1 MMLTVTLYELLICR
15 LVCKQGLHAFHFK
28 FHLDIGGQL
37 FHHIGQADAD
47 IFLGIQ
53 CGADGCEQM
62 RVVHIDDVLVI
73 QIQGTDKCGL

>member
-1 MMLTVTLYELLICR
+1 MMLTVTLYELLICS
-15 LVCKQGLHAFHFK
+15 LVCEKGLHAFHFK

-47 IFLGIQ
+47 IFLCIQ

-73 QIQGTDKCGL
+73 QI